1 MFRREEEFLEKN
13 KNISLLE
20 QHKELQQMAEGR
32 KETMLEKQR
41 KEEERILK
49 VTNFLDS
56 AENLQI
62 VKSIYVVGPTC

>member
-32 KETMLEKQR
+32 KETMIEKQR
-41 KEEERILK
+41 KEEERILAVRLNQTRFYTREK
-49 VTNFLDS
+49 IRGIRIS
-56 AENLQI
+56 
-62 VKSIYVVGPTC
+62 